1 MNAPRTG
8 ARFAAPGS
16 AGVQPASYPWENR
29 SEPAPGR
36 RSRGRPG
43 ARRGFTLIEVLVALA
58 IFAIAA
64 VVLGGA
70 YVNLMQT
77 HAALRDRD
85 GSEGDIVW
93 AREALLAEPDRA
105 VAERGADVVLPDGRT
120 ATWRATITPTEV
132 SDLFDVVLEL
142 DAPPPGGA
150 GDLLRSR
157 ETLRLLRPTW
167 STEAERKE
175 RRDRARQRLERERR
189 AMQ

>member
-1 MNAPRTG
+1 MK
-8 ARFAAPGS
+8 ARRGKT
-16 AGVQPASYPWENR
+16 
-29 SEPAPGR
+29 R
-36 RSRGRPG
+36 RG
-43 ARRGFTLIEVLVALA
+43 RRGFTLIEVLVALA

-64 VVLGGA
+64 VVLGAA

-85 GSEGDIVW
+85 GSEADIAW

-120 ATWRATITPTEV
+120 AAWRATITPTDV
-132 SDLFDVVLEL
+132 GDLFDVVLEL

-150 GDLLRSR
+150 GELVRVS

-189 AMQ
+189 AMR

>member
-1 MNAPRTG
+1 MKFLAPT
-8 ARFAAPGS
+8 
-16 AGVQPASYPWENR
+16 
-29 SEPAPGR
+29 R
-36 RSRGRPG
+36 RR
-43 ARRGFTLIEVLVALA
+43 ARRGFTMIEVLVALA

-64 VVLGGA
+64 VVLGAA

-85 GSEGDIVW
+85 GSEADIAW

-105 VAERGADVVLPDGRT
+105 VAERGGDVVLPDGRT
-120 ATWRATITPTEV
+120 AAWRATITPTDV

-150 GDLLRSR
+150 GDLVRVS
-157 ETLRLLRPTW
+157 EPLRLLRPTW
-167 STEAERKE
+167 STEAERRE

-189 AMQ
+189 AM